1 MKEIYHNSSFF
12 PVMFVE
18 VDHLLEGEITDNIAV
33 EHEEGI
39 TVFREDVT
47 GESQGSG

>member
-1 MKEIYHNSSFF
+1 
-12 PVMFVE
+12 MFVE